1 MISSYSRGHPI
12 EYSDGQWVYCDNK
25 RPINNDRPCARCG
38 RMPTPEGYDHCL
50 GHIDGA
56 VSACCGHGVEDPYV
70 VYKTN
75 EIRVLLKLEG
85 I

>member
-1 MISSYSRGHPI
+1 
-12 EYSDGQWVYCDNK
+12 
-25 RPINNDRPCARCG
+25 
-38 RMPTPEGYDHCL
+38 MPTPEGYDHCL

-75 EIRVLLKLEG
+75 EIRVLLKLEE